1 MYRENHS
8 TEAKSLGELLA
19 CYRNELLVA
28 SIWQGFL
35 SAGSITTTTENTTC
49 ITFSSGLLDTI
60 SSFLSQED
68 VVQAMQS
75 EWVSVWCHC
84 DVMSPM

>member
-49 ITFSSGLLDTI
+49 ITLFIRLIRYHFLFPFSRRCG
-60 SSFLSQED
+60 
-68 VVQAMQS
+68 AGNAK
-75 EWVSVWCHC
+75 
-84 DVMSPM
+84 